1 MNQLTSEEE
10 TLKKKQKHPF
20 IWGLAIAAIVLLSYF
35 GGWIY
40 FSSHY
45 YPKTMIGDLSVGGKT
60 VQKADQELTTL
71 YETYDLTLTGY
82 VNRTDPLEEGS
93 DGPVY
98 KAAEYHLKDLNLE
111 YDADGGVQNS
121 SSLMDSQEPY
131 FWPVLIFRSFHA
143 EPAVRMDE
151 TDIMNKIRKLECFRN
166 PEISVDAE
174 IVWENGTFEIIEEIY
189 GTELTENVKEDIL
202 KAVKEGQENF
212 DLVPYY
218 IDPEITKENEIL
230 LSHQK
235 EMQEMA
241 DLELYYQFGD
251 QKETLSADTIAAML
265 SQDQKGIYVD
275 EEQVRAFVKDLSDE
289 YDTAYSPHTFTT
301 HYGSTITISS
311 GDYGWWT
318 DVTSSTE
325 TLKEAI
331 EKKQPG
337 EQQFTY
343 FQTAA
348 AYGDRDYGNTY
359 VEVSLGSQS
368 LWCYVNGEVVVSC
381 SIISGKVT
389 SGHSTPKGIYSITY
403 KETGHQM
410 VGEDY
415 DVWTDYWMPFNG
427 NVGLHDASWRSSFGG
442 NIYVNNGS
450 HGCVNMPVWAARA
463 VFGYVQKGTPV
474 IVY

>member
-10 TLKKKQKHPF
+10 IRKKKKKH
-20 IWGLAIAAIVLLSYF
+20 ILIGGIAIAAIVIIFYF

-45 YPKTMIGDLSVGGKT
+45 YPKTSIGKISVGWKT
-60 VQKADQELTTL
+60 VLEADQELETL

-82 VNRTDPLEEGS
+82 VNRTDPIDEEA
-93 DGPVY
+93 DEPIY
-98 KAAEYHLKDLNLE
+98 EAAEYHLKDLSLE
-111 YDADGGVQNS
+111 YDADGGTQNS

-131 FWPVLIFRSFHA
+131 FWPVLVFRSFHI
-143 EPAVRMDE
+143 EPTVQMDE
-151 TDIMNKIRKLECFRN
+151 TGIMSKIQELECFQD

-174 IVWENGTFEIIEEIY
+174 IVWKNGTFEIIAEIY
-189 GTELTENVKEDIL
+189 GTELNENVQEDIL
-202 KAVKEGQENF
+202 EAVKEGQVTF

-241 DLELYYQFGD
+241 DLDLYYQFGD
-251 QKETLSADTIAAML
+251 QKEVVPADTIAAML
-265 SQDQKGIYVD
+265 LEDQEGVYID
-275 EEQVRAFVKDLSDE
+275 EEQVRAFVKELSDE

-301 HYGSTITISS
+301 HYGSTITINN

-325 TLKEAI
+325 TLKDAI
-331 EKKQPG
+331 EKKQSG

-343 FQTAA
+343 FKTAA
-348 AYGDRDYGNTY
+348 AYGDRDYGDTY
-359 VEVSLGSQS
+359 VEVSIASQS

-389 SGHSTPKGIYSITY
+389 SGNSTPKGIYSITY